1 VDNNLDSYCVQMIM
15 SSAPFNA
22 ARVQAVRIFYHLQ
35 VSPAPAVATF
45 NDVPTNHPFSTL
57 IEALVAAGI
66 TVGCNASPPT
76 YCPDDFV
83 TRKQMAAFFAR
94 ALGLR
99 WAP

>member
-1 VDNNLDSYCVQMIM
+1 
-15 SSAPFNA
+15 
-22 ARVQAVRIFYHLQ
+22 
-35 VSPAPAVATF
+35 
-45 NDVPTNHPFSTL
+45 L